1 MLLGEFIY
9 RGIVY
14 CVKTPLEND
23 HDEDEVIRFRQ
34 LEEVREFFAAA
45 TDDPCA
51 WPVIMTIAKWH
62 YPGICRPPAN
72 CPEPTDR
79 EFLDALCL
87 QIFKGQL
94 TLVEVTPDR
103 EWVLRDLQL
112 AKCCVDTI
120 KEINGI
126 IINGDVLF
134 AVVLALPLF
143 QAFFYPPGYD
153 KWVSLASTIYSIS
166 KEDWK
171 SFGDNALKIPIATRN
186 FAFKAA
192 KEHALLHEFNGDYNL
207 KIFWQGVMN
216 AFE

>member
-14 CVKTPLEND
+14 CVKTPLEKD
-23 HDEDEVIRFRQ
+23 YDEDEVIRFRR
-34 LEEVREFFAAA
+34 LAEVRDFFAAA

-62 YPGICRPPAN
+62 YPGICRPPAS
-72 CPEPTDR
+72 CPEPSDR

-103 EWVLRDLQL
+103 EWVLRDLRL
-112 AKCCVDTI
+112 AECCIVAI
-120 KEINGI
+120 KDINGRI
-126 IINGDVLF
+126 ISGNILF
-134 AVVLALPLF
+134 ALELLLPIF

-153 KWVSLASTIYSIS
+153 KLAGLYSTVKAIAQQ
-166 KEDWK
+166 DWR
-171 SFGDNALKIPIATRN
+171 SFGDEAMKIPAMTRKL
-186 FAFKAA
+186 AFKIARD
-192 KEHALLHEFNGDYNL
+192 HAVFHEGKSDHKL
-207 KIFWQGVMN
+207 KIFWQGVTD
-216 AFE
+216 AFQ